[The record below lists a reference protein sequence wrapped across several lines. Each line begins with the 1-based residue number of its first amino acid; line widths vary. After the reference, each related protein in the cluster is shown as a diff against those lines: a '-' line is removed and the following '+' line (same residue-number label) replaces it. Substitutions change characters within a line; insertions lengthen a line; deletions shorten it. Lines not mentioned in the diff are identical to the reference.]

1 LATDVEIRRFREPR
15 KLWNRARAYVMASGA
30 AAGLSD
36 EEAVRRFQ
44 ETGDQECF
52 AALFLR
58 YRKKVF
64 LACRGFFSDRESAE
78 DATQE
83 TFLRAFRHMGDFRE
97 GDFSG
102 WLMRIAKNVC
112 IDEWRKIHSRPRPED
127 IELADVPDPVRLES
141 ILEKR
146 HWAARVWQEI
156 RSLAPAQSQ
165 CLELNIRG
173 YSYEET
179 AIRTGLTIED
189 VKSKIQ
195 NGRRML
201 GKRMEGA
208 LPGWK

>member
-1 LATDVEIRRFREPR
+1 
-15 KLWNRARAYVMASGA
+15 MASGA